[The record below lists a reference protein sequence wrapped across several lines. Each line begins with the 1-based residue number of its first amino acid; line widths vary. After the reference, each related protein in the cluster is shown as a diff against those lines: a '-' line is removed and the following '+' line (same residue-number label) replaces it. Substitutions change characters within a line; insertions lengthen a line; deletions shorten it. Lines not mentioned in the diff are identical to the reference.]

1 MPKYSHNAYNMPTK
15 NTKINPGERFTQNLR
30 VLFAVNAEFKED
42 IENLRSISPSL
53 NWSNPSK
60 EEENL
65 RLEDPEDYNEP
76 INQEEYEDWLKGA
89 EKRQQLFKIMVS
101 KLRTKYNLSF
111 GYQNYLEDLIN
122 NPEAIK
128 IEYSA
133 KYLPESLIPF
143 KIANPNNPEEMLSVL
158 NISPETSL
166 DEVQRYWKEIKS
178 RAVFNNEDTGQKKSK
193 SYPCN
198 KLDRDLK
205 IFNLKL
211 EGKTA
216 KEIQKIIRF
225 DYPETLGCEE
235 INIIIK
241 RLKEKASKITRQDS
255 QASV

>member
-1 MPKYSHNAYNMPTK
+1 MSTK
-15 NTKINPGERFTQNLR
+15 TSKINPGERFTQNLR
-30 VLFAVNAEFKED
+30 VLFAVNADFQED
-42 IENLRSISPSL
+42 INNLRAISPSMVF
-53 NWSNPSK
+53 SNPTK

-65 RLEDPEDYNEP
+65 RLEDLEDFNEP
-76 INQEEYEDWLKGA
+76 ISQEEEYEEWLKGA
-89 EKRQQLFKIMVS
+89 EKRQQLFKVMVS

-111 GYQNYLEDLIN
+111 GYQTYLEDLIN

-143 KIANPNNPEEMLSVL
+143 KIANPNNPEEILSVL

-178 RAVFNNEDTGQKKSK
+178 RAVFNNEDTGHKKPK

-211 EGKTA
+211 EGKTS

-241 RLKEKASKITRQDS
+241 RLKEKANKITRQDS

>member
-1 MPKYSHNAYNMPTK
+1 MPTK
-15 NTKINPGERFTQNLR
+15 TTKINPGERFTQNLR
-30 VLFAVNAEFKED
+30 VLFAVNADFQED
-42 IENLRSISPSL
+42 INNLRAISPSMVF
-53 NWSNPSK
+53 SNPTK

-65 RLEDPEDYNEP
+65 RLEDPDDYDDSNEP
-76 INQEEYEDWLKGA
+76 IIQEEYEDWLKGA
-89 EKRQQLFKIMVS
+89 EERQRLFKVMVS

-111 GYQNYLEDLIN
+111 GYQTYLEDLIN

-178 RAVFNNEDTGQKKSK
+178 RAVFSNEDTGQKKSK

-241 RLKEKASKITRQDS
+241 RLKEKANKITRQDS